1 MLLRCVPSCAKVQIG
16 RKINKFFRFMQ
27 KISSKIV
34 KNRHFSR
41 AHAII
46 LGNIKNFS
54 YLCKPNFAQKRLMYV
69 EKQRA
74 NRGKKFIYCKYIIY
88 VNQLILLKTTIVDI
102 DIMIMLETYRLVNMD

>member
-1 MLLRCVPSCAKVQIG
+1 
-16 RKINKFFRFMQ
+16 MQ

-69 EKQRA
+69 EKPRA
-74 NRGKKFIYCKYIIY
+74 NRGKKII
-88 VNQLILLKTTIVDI
+88 
-102 DIMIMLETYRLVNMD
+102 

>member
-74 NRGKKFIYCKYIIY
+74 NRGKKFIYCKSIGL
-88 VNQLILLKTTIVDI
+88 NNPLFKHFA
-102 DIMIMLETYRLVNMD
+102 N

>member
-1 MLLRCVPSCAKVQIG
+1 
-16 RKINKFFRFMQ
+16 MQ

-41 AHAII
+41 AYAII

-69 EKQRA
+69 EKSRA
-74 NRGKKFIYCKYIIY
+74 NRGKKIIYCKSMGLNNPIFKHFA
-88 VNQLILLKTTIVDI
+88 N
-102 DIMIMLETYRLVNMD
+102 

>member
-1 MLLRCVPSCAKVQIG
+1 
-16 RKINKFFRFMQ
+16 MQ

-74 NRGKKFIYCKYIIY
+74 NRGKKIIYCKSMGLNNPIFKHFA
-88 VNQLILLKTTIVDI
+88 N
-102 DIMIMLETYRLVNMD
+102 

>member
-1 MLLRCVPSCAKVQIG
+1 
-16 RKINKFFRFMQ
+16 MQ

-69 EKQRA
+69 EKSRA
-74 NRGKKFIYCKYIIY
+74 NRGKNLFI
-88 VNQLILLKTTIVDI
+88 VNP
-102 DIMIMLETYRLVNMD
+102 